1 MEVDVVVIS
10 GQPARGGIGNL
21 VGLGAEGFVLDEAAE
36 GLGIA
41 EEFLERGIGSYTGA
55 QFLLVVTAGEAIYLS

>member
-55 QFLLVVTAGEAIYLS
+55 QFLLVVTAGEARYLS